1 MWEQDALTKQLHIPS
16 PSVEFGTIN
25 VLIKIES
32 ITTELRQKTTKTKKG
47 HEAHLAKLIKS
58 LQWKKKTK
66 NNKTTKTKN
75 NYLAAKTA
83 FFLNFFF
90 FPQSFYM
97 RMNSQYRPM
106 FSETSLKDLLNG
118 QNTVLVDVYVVCII
132 TVLIYF
138 QMNAKHFNRKNFMDT
153 NHPLMNTN
161 RGLNSG
167 FPQFT

>member
-1 MWEQDALTKQLHIPS
+1 
-16 PSVEFGTIN
+16 
-25 VLIKIES
+25 
-32 ITTELRQKTTKTKKG
+32 
-47 HEAHLAKLIKS
+47 
-58 LQWKKKTK
+58 
-66 NNKTTKTKN
+66 
-75 NYLAAKTA
+75 
-83 FFLNFFF
+83 
-90 FPQSFYM
+90 M

-106 FSETSLKDLLNG
+106 FSETSLKDLLSG